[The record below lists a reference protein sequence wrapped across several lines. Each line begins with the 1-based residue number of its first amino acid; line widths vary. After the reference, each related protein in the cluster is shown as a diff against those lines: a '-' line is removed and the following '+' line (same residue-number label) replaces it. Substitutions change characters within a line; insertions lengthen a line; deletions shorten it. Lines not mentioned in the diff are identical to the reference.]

1 MSDGSRRLISRLRI
15 GDRVLVF
22 DKNGIISSPILAIL
36 THLHAPTIDFID
48 LYTPDTT
55 LRLTPT
61 HFLLVRKHNQR
72 RDTYARAQD
81 VSVGDFV
88 FLSSSS
94 NITTVRITRVERRT
108 IENEDA
114 YTPLTLEGTI
124 IVNDFVASCYS
135 TYSPS
140 IMHVITKPAQWWF
153 WLLVKTEFYYT
164 AEWTSRLVV
173 HLLDFYNEIL
183 NILHESVFAL
193 FKSVNQER
201 FEVCASY

>member
-1 MSDGSRRLISRLRI
+1 
-15 GDRVLVF
+15 
-22 DKNGIISSPILAIL
+22 
-36 THLHAPTIDFID
+36 
-48 LYTPDTT
+48 
-55 LRLTPT
+55 
-61 HFLLVRKHNQR
+61 VRKHNQR

>member
-1 MSDGSRRLISRLRI
+1 
-15 GDRVLVF
+15 VF
-22 DKNGIISSPILAIL
+22 DKNGTISSPILAIL
-36 THLHAPTIDFID
+36 THLHAQKIDFID

-88 FLSSSS
+88 FISSSS
-94 NITTVRITRVERRT
+94 NITPVHITRIERRT

-114 YTPLTLEGTI
+114 YTPITLEGTI

-140 IMHVITKPAQWWF
+140 IMHVITKPVQWWF
-153 WLLVKTEFYYT
+153 WFLVKSEFYHT
-164 AEWTSRLVV
+164 AERTSRLIV

-183 NILHESVFAL
+183 NILHESVFTL
-193 FKSVNQER
+193 FTSVNQGR
-201 FEVCASY
+201 FQACASY